1 MAAFYRYRQ
10 HQRLLM
16 IIFVCK
22 QAPVKSEE
30 MDVQE
35 VEEPQEPGEEQ
46 EVENE
51 EFEVNQMML
60 QFTGK
65 PMDVGIYY

>member
-1 MAAFYRYRQ
+1 
-10 HQRLLM
+10 
-16 IIFVCK
+16 
-22 QAPVKSEE
+22 

-51 EFEVNQMML
+51 ELEVSQIML
-60 QFTGK
+60 QFIGK
-65 PMDVGIYY
+65 PNDVRIYYKSGGNLH

>member
-30 MDVQE
+30 MDVPE

-60 QFTGK
+60 QFTGN